1 MNPLVERCRNG
12 VREVLCAFRF
22 PRCEDGAAN
31 VVYMKSAPNCMEK
44 IAGCH
49 ASIRSV
55 FEAEGLCQ
63 LDATVPLDSCAPLS
77 ESQVQFQRCSVI
89 EASTS
94 VTAWML
100 EYMKLSDA
108 EWGRKLNN
116 SSGLS
121 TLWTRP
127 ECSNNLLR
135 YYCGFY
141 GQCTGDGQIKVTN
154 TEGFCNDMI
163 SCYPDTT
170 ASSLMDSVDCALWPS
185 RSEVPPTTQSST
197 TPQPGN
203 SKPTASIRQL
213 PSWPGPP
220 TSGSR
225 VSLHVT
231 GTLLLISLVLS
242 IFILR

>member
-1 MNPLVERCRNG
+1 MKHVVFVLFIATVTLSKALPAAESGGDSGAVVSSINLGSVTTCIRPPTNECSMINYAVPASIAALTPIIEHEIQGALMNPLVERCNKDG

-22 PRCEDGAAN
+22 PRCGDGAAN

-49 ASIRSV
+49 APIRSV

-108 EWGRKLNN
+108 EWGRKLND

-163 SCYPDTT
+163 S
-170 ASSLMDSVDCALWPS
+170 W
-185 RSEVPPTTQSST
+185 
-197 TPQPGN
+197 
-203 SKPTASIRQL
+203 
-213 PSWPGPP
+213 
-220 TSGSR
+220 
-225 VSLHVT
+225 
-231 GTLLLISLVLS
+231 
-242 IFILR
+242 